1 MNLRSLHY
9 FLIAAEEMNF
19 TKAAER
25 LFISQQALSSHI
37 KRLEDEYGVRLFERR
52 PALHLTLEGEE
63 MQFYARQILADEMRM
78 RTVFSDIRESCRGKL
93 KIGIS
98 RLRASA
104 FSRRY
109 GVFIIRPTQTYPSSL
124 SVTTAQSSM
133 TCCYPEKSI
142 CILELMFL
150 LTPIRNALS

>member
-52 PALHLTLEGEE
+52 PALHLTLEGE
-63 MQFYARQILADEMRM
+63 
-78 RTVFSDIRESCRGKL
+78 
-93 KIGIS
+93 
-98 RLRASA
+98 ASPGSGPLP